1 MKPTL
6 PDGLCDKV
14 LRCVKLYHAD
24 MRATREIIAHYCG
37 LIPYTATADRQ
48 IRMAIKKLRDDM
60 HPIIST
66 SGKPGYYY
74 SPEDVK
80 VIQAELRARAYKLL
94 STAAAMEQRTGQMR
108 LVL

>member
-6 PDGLCDKV
+6 PDGLCNKV
-14 LRCVKLYHAD
+14 LRCVKLYHSD
-24 MRATREIIAHYCG
+24 MRATRDIITA
-37 LIPYTATADRQ
+37 YTGASDRQ
-48 IRMAIKKLRDDM
+48 VRMAIEELRSNGE
-60 HPIIST
+60 PIISD

-74 SPEDVK
+74 SPEDVQ

-108 LVL
+108 LAL